1 MLITLDPTGARPG
14 DQASRKMAARRPL
27 AGAQVGPASNGLGRT
42 EDLLTQV
49 YRPQK
54 ESAGTGGMFLI
65 RKPQRSLPP
74 RPEHWAKLLSDADV
88 AVADFGG
95 CGSCSTRSIRGAME
109 LEREVIPG
117 VALVHQGCFPGCA
130 P

>member
-14 DQASRKMAARRPL
+14 DQASRQMAARRPL
-27 AGAQVGPASNGLGRT
+27 AGARVGLASNGLGLT

-65 RKPQRSLPP
+65 RKLQRSTPP
-74 RPEHWAKLLSDADV
+74 QPEDWAKLLSDADV
-88 AVADFGG
+88 AIADFGG
-95 CGSCSTRSIRGAME
+95 CGSGSTRSIRGPME
-109 LEREVIPG
+109 LEREGIPS
-117 VALVHQGCFPGCA
+117 VALVHQGCFPGCV

>member
-27 AGAQVGPASNGLGRT
+27 AGAGVGLASNGLGRT
-42 EDLLTQV
+42 EDVLTQV

-74 RPEHWAKLLSDADV
+74 RPEHWAKLLSDAD
-88 AVADFGG
+88 AAIADFGRTSL
-95 CGSCSTRSIRGAME
+95 CDWDDATIESVAKEAAAEVAALLS
-109 LEREVIPG
+109 REAWQNV
-117 VALVHQGCFPGCA
+117 
-130 P
+130 